1 MLVTTAILVSDSLWK
16 QWILNLVDSVK
27 FCTAGTSTTPV
38 TTTPS
43 TTTPSTTTPST
54 TTPTTTTPTTAS
66 PYTTTTPSN
75 GVLGGIGTGIG
86 PSGVGIN
93 TDDSHGGLRLADSTF
108 FSFFMTI
115 LFTGL
120 MFAGVEEKRS
130 GCL

>member
-1 MLVTTAILVSDSLWK
+1 MIRELGLTLGTESWLRLGIS
-16 QWILNLVDSVK
+16 WIWDCGGGGAAAAAAPLG
-27 FCTAGTSTTPV
+27 FTAGTSTTPV

-75 GVLGGIGTGIG
+75 GVLGGIGTIR
-86 PSGVGIN
+86 SGIN
-93 TDDSHGGLRLADSTF
+93 TDDSHGGLRLADTTF
-108 FSFFMTI
+108 FSFFVTI

-120 MFAGVEEKRS
+120 MFCWS
-130 GCL
+130 